1 MGNVG
6 GKTGNVGGDGSEIQA
21 SGFITLSGGTPTI
34 AKSKNVASITDRGTG
49 AFTMNLTNNL
59 PSLNYVL
66 AGSSIHRITI
76 HDDTVGISR
85 AIGTIPIRTN
95 LDNGVGTDGNFSFM
109 VTGG

>member
-6 GKTGNVGGDGSEIQA
+6 GGVGNVGGGSDIIQV
-21 SGFITLSGGTPTI
+21 SGYITLSGGTPTVQ
-34 AKSKNVASITDRGTG
+34 KSYNVSSLTDRGTG
-49 AFTMNLTNNL
+49 IFTANLTNNL

-66 AGSSIHRITI
+66 AGSGVHRISVF
-76 HDDTVGISR
+76 DDDQSISR
-85 AIGTIPIRTN
+85 AAGTIPLRTN